1 VIRLTPKER
10 ELRQQ
15 LAAKLEEARALLE
28 EGKLEEARAAKDAA
42 AALKE
47 QIDTLEELRELQ
59 ASAQVDNRST
69 ISAPAV
75 HVEKPAE
82 EREKAYRD
90 AFIAMLRGT
99 DLTAEQRSLLQERRA
114 MNSTS
119 GQDGGFLIPPDIQTR
134 INEIKRQYI
143 ALEDYVTTEAVS
155 TLTGSRVLEKY
166 VDITPFANIAA
177 ENTTLPDLDNP
188 KVSQVTFN
196 IKDYG
201 GILTLTNNLLNDSP
215 ENIMAYVATWIARKD
230 IITDNS
236 LILSVLQTFTTKS
249 FAGLDDVKKT
259 LNVDLDPMLAQN
271 AIVVTN
277 QDGYNHLDQQKDT
290 MGRYLLQPDP
300 TQPDRKLLF
309 GKPVVVMANRLLPTD
324 TQNNAAPFIVGDL
337 KSAVVVFDRQE
348 ISILTTNIGGQA
360 FETNT
365 TKMRVI
371 IREDVK
377 AWDTGAAVYGSLA
390 LE

>member
-1 VIRLTPKER
+1 MSPKER

-15 LAAKLEEARALLE
+15 LAAKLEEARKLVE

-47 QIDTLEELRELQ
+47 QIDALEELRGLE
-59 ASAQVDNRST
+59 ASVQVDNRST

-75 HVEKPAE
+75 HIQPSAE

-90 AFIAMLRGT
+90 AFVTMLRGKE
-99 DLTAEQRSLLQERRA
+99 LTEEQRALLQERRA
-114 MNSTS
+114 GMNSTS
-119 GQDGGFLIPPDIQTR
+119 GEDGGYLIPPDVQTR
-134 INEIKRQYI
+134 INTIKRQYL
-143 ALEDYVTTEAVS
+143 ALEDYVTTESVS
-155 TLTGSRVLEKY
+155 TLSGSRVLEKY
-166 VDITPFANIAA
+166 VDITPFAQIT
-177 ENTTLPDLDNP
+177 EGTTLGDLDNP
-188 KVSQVTFN
+188 KVTRVNYQV
-196 IKDYG
+196 KDYG

-236 LILSVLQTFTTKS
+236 LILNVLKTACANKS
-249 FAGLDDVKKT
+249 FGGLDDVKKAI
-259 LNVDLDPMLAQN
+259 NVDLDPMVAQM
-271 AIVVTN
+271 AVIITN
-277 QDGYNHLDQQKDT
+277 QDGYNHLDEQKDT

-348 ISILTTNIGGQA
+348 ISILTTNIGGGA

-365 TKMRVI
+365 TKSRVI
-371 IREDVK
+371 IREDVQP
-377 AWDTGAAVYGSLA
+377 WDTSAAIYGSLA
-390 LE
+390 LA

>member
-1 VIRLTPKER
+1 MSPKER

-15 LAAKLEEARALLE
+15 LAAKLEEARKLVE

-47 QIDTLEELRELQ
+47 QIEALEELRGLE
-59 ASAQVDNRST
+59 ASVQVDNRST

-75 HVEKPAE
+75 HIQPTAE

-90 AFIAMLRGT
+90 AFVTMLRGA
-99 DLTAEQRSLLQERRA
+99 DLTAEQRALLKERRA
-114 MNSTS
+114 MTSTS
-119 GQDGGFLIPPDIQTR
+119 GEDGGYLIPPDIQTR
-134 INEIKRQYI
+134 INEIKRQYL

-155 TLTGSRVLEKY
+155 TLSGSRVLEKY
-166 VDITPFANIAA
+166 VDITPFAQISA
-177 ENTTLPDLDNP
+177 ENTTLADLDNP
-188 KVSQVTFN
+188 KVSQVTFQ

-236 LILSVLQTFTTKS
+236 LILNVLKTAFPQKS
-249 FAGLDDVKKT
+249 FGGLDDVKKA
-259 LNVDLDPMLAQN
+259 LNVDLDPMIAQQ
-271 AIVVTN
+271 AVIITN
-277 QDGYNHLDQQKDT
+277 QDGYNHLDEQKDS

-324 TQNNAAPFIVGDL
+324 TQNNVAPFIVGDL

-348 ISILTTNIGGQA
+348 ISILTTNIGGGA

-365 TKMRVI
+365 TKSRVI

-377 AWDTGAAVYGSLA
+377 AWDTGAAIYGSLELA
-390 LE
+390 